1 MSFKGVKKMLK
12 WKRLPIEHLKLTLL
26 ISQKHK
32 FMSSIRC
39 YYIYISLQINILFLY
54 NNYNQPLHH

>member
-1 MSFKGVKKMLK
+1 MLK

-32 FMSSIRC
+32 FMSSIKC
-39 YYIYISLQINILFLY
+39 YYIYNSLQ
-54 NNYNQPLHH
+54 NYLISA

>member
-1 MSFKGVKKMLK
+1 MLK

-39 YYIYISLQINILFLY
+39 YYIYISLQINILSLY